1 MTGFDDPS
9 FFGDRWAGV
18 YDEDDEG
25 SEPVAEVDFLAS
37 LARGGR
43 VLEPAIGT
51 GRVAL
56 PLAARGIAVEGVEA
70 SDKRAAKLRA
80 KPGGGRRPFRADSA
94 DHVSVYRL
102 SGGCP

>member
-1 MTGFDDPS
+1 MTGFDGPS

-43 VLEPAIGT
+43 VLELAIGT
-51 GRVAL
+51 VGVAL

-70 SDKRAAKLRA
+70 LDKMAAKLRA

-94 DHVSVYRL
+94 DHVSV
-102 SGGCP
+102 

>member
-1 MTGFDDPS
+1 VAVRS
-9 FFGDRWAGV
+9 
-18 YDEDDEG
+18 
-25 SEPVAEVDFLAS
+25 SPVAEVDFLAS
-37 LARGGR
+37 LARGGGR
-43 VLEPAIGT
+43 VLAIGT

-70 SDKRAAKLRA
+70 SAKMAAKLRA
-80 KPGGGRRPFRADSA
+80 KPGGDRRPFGADSA